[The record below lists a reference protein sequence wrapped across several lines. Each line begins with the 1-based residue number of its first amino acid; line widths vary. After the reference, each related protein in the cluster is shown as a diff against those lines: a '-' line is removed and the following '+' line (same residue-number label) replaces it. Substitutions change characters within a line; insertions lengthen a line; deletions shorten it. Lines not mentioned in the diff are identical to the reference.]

1 MGPMLNPASERVV
14 IPHKDQPL
22 GLYFTVKELG
32 QLGEPDV
39 KSVEVHSQLSCNGH
53 PVDGV
58 LVGASLLW
66 VFTRIFF
73 GGDIST
79 IW

>member
-1 MGPMLNPASERVV
+1 V
-14 IPHKDQPL
+14 
-22 GLYFTVKELG
+22 T
-32 QLGEPDV
+32 PDV

-73 GGDIST
+73 GGDISPFGDKKT
-79 IW
+79 KGAGGGDSIKVSCSKEMLQSL